1 MHPIIEPCFC
11 PKSNTT
17 LSGELL
23 DAAIH
28 GRYDQIHS
36 YLETG
41 ADINAKD
48 DLYGWT
54 LLSAACSKGHRLIV
68 GKLLKHPDLH
78 LNIPAM
84 GSSALTCALD
94 GKHTDC
100 VKLLLQSSL
109 KCTLNLDLCW
119 GKLVSFI
126 SSEPK
131 LWFDLIT
138 KTASYY
144 DMEKLAEVICMKSR
158 LFVPDVRLAMA
169 AVEGSI
175 DTVTEILATK
185 EGIEKFLDG
194 TLIAVSSFDITER
207 VAEILIGYS
216 YEYKLESIEISMILS
231 SMNNHLGILPVLLK
245 KFLQRISYAALSTAH
260 EATIKAGHRN
270 AMRLLEKALVFK
282 CEMFIAIPK

>member
-1 MHPIIEPCFC
+1 MHPIIEPCIC
-11 PKSNTT
+11 PEPNRS
-17 LSGELL
+17 LSKEVV
-23 DAAIH
+23 DAALH

-41 ADINAKD
+41 ADINAKNG
-48 DLYGWT
+48 LYGWS
-54 LLSAACSKGHRLIV
+54 LLTAACSKGHVLIV

-78 LNIPAM
+78 LNIPAL
-84 GSSALTCALD
+84 GRDALTCALD
-94 GKHTDC
+94 GNHADC

-109 KCTLNLDLCW
+109 KCSLNLESSF

-138 KTASYY
+138 KIASYY
-144 DMEKLAEVICMKSR
+144 DMEKLAEVICMKSS
-158 LFVPDVRLAMA
+158 LFVPDLRLTMA
-169 AVEGSI
+169 AVESSPA
-175 DTVTEILATK
+175 TVAEILATK

-207 VAEILIGYS
+207 VADVLVGYS
-216 YEYKLESIEISMILS
+216 YDYKLESIEASMILS

-245 KFLQRISYAALSTAH
+245 KFLQRISYAALSTAQ
-260 EATIKAGHRN
+260 EAAIKAGHRN
-270 AMRLLEKALVFK
+270 AMRLLERALLLK
-282 CEMFIAIPK
+282 CEMFIALPK